1 MKTFLIVGAILVALV
16 LLSLNGKETKKPY
29 VYPDH
34 LPLNEEDCGNNP
46 FCIDAV
52 ITEKRK
58 AYEYSINSSNQEE
71 DYNENSF
78 YQNIVR

>member
-1 MKTFLIVGAILVALV
+1 MKTLAIIVG
-16 LLSLNGKETKKPY
+16 LLIIFYLIGVSGTEKKKPY
-29 VYPDH
+29 VYPEH
-34 LPLNEEDCGNNP
+34 LPLNEQDCGNNP
-46 FCIDAV
+46 FCADAV
-52 ITEKRK
+52 RNEKKK